1 MSAARVYGLDVIP
14 RRRHVFFAAIVVT
27 ACLGATACSGGDS
40 GSDSSPA
47 TSVASTAPSTRP
59 FPSTTT
65 TVPSSGAVEIS
76 AAPWRAPAPVSR
88 EVLLTDDTSLYVLGG
103 LDEGKSTTPAVVR
116 IDPATGASTPA
127 GQLAP
132 GVHDAAGFRHGG
144 DLVVVAGGVP
154 PAVASVQAVT
164 TAGATRSVG
173 QLSAA
178 RADLVV
184 AVVGDTAYA
193 LGGGDEKSGQTTLF
207 DTVAASADGGATWT
221 DAGTL
226 TEAVRYPAVAVVD
239 GAIYLFGGVTASGS
253 PDTRSV
259 QRYDPKTGATTVV
272 AQLPA
277 PLSHASAVTLG
288 GRVYVVGGFVDN
300 QVSAQALRFD
310 PATNEI
316 VTAGTIPVPVT
327 DGAAVVLDDV
337 GYYVGGQG
345 TDRAVTDQ
353 VTVIRPAP

>member
-1 MSAARVYGLDVIP
+1 M
-14 RRRHVFFAAIVVT
+14 
-27 ACLGATACSGGDS
+27 
-40 GSDSSPA
+40 
-47 TSVASTAPSTRP
+47 
-59 FPSTTT
+59 
-65 TVPSSGAVEIS
+65 VEIS
-76 AAPWRAPAPVSR
+76 AAPWRVPAPVSR
-88 EVLLTDDTSLYVLGG
+88 EVLLADDTSLYVLGG
-103 LDEGKSTTPAVVR
+103 LDAGKSSSAAVAR
-116 IDPATGASTPA
+116 IDPDTGAATPV

-132 GVHDAAGFRHGG
+132 GVHDAGGFRHGD

-154 PAVASVQAVT
+154 PVQASVQAVT
-164 TAGATRSVG
+164 TSGATRTVG

-184 AVVGDTAYA
+184 AVVGDTAYV
-193 LGGGDEKSGQTTLF
+193 LGGGDEAAGQTTLF
-207 DTVAASADGGATWT
+207 DAVAASADGGATWT
-221 DAGTL
+221 DAGKL
-226 TEAVRYPAVAVVD
+226 AEAVRYPAVAVVD
-239 GAIYLFGGVTASGS
+239 GAIYLFGGVTASGA

-316 VTAGTIPVPVT
+316 VLAGTLPIPVT
-327 DGAAVVLDDV
+327 DGATVVLDGV

>member
-1 MSAARVYGLDVIP
+1 MCLTAIA
-14 RRRHVFFAAIVVT
+14 VF
-27 ACLGATACSGGDS
+27 ACLALAACGSGDSGGDS
-40 GSDSSPA
+40 APA
-47 TSVASTAPSTRP
+47 TSAASTAPTTQP
-59 FPSTTT
+59 IPSTTT
-65 TVPSSGAVEIS
+65 TTPSSGAVEIS

-103 LDEGKSTTPAVVR
+103 LDAGKSTTASVVR
-116 IDPATGASTPA
+116 IDPKTGTSTPT

-132 GVHDAAGFRHGG
+132 GVHDAAGFRHGD

-154 PAVASVQAVT
+154 PAIASAQAVT
-164 TAGATRSVG
+164 TSGATRTVG
-173 QLSAA
+173 KIPEA

-184 AVVGDTAYA
+184 ATVGDNAYV
-193 LGGGDEKSGQTTLF
+193 LGGADEAEGQTTLF
-207 DTVAASADGGATWT
+207 DAVATSADGGATWT
-221 DAGTL
+221 DAGKL
-226 TEAVRYPAVAVVD
+226 AEAVRYPAVAVVD
-239 GAIYLFGGVTASGS
+239 SAIYLFGGVTAAGT

-259 QRYDPKTGATTVV
+259 QRYDPKTGETTVV

-310 PATNEI
+310 PTTNEI
-316 VTAGTIPVPVT
+316 VPAGTLPIPVT
-327 DGAAVVLDDV
+327 DGAAVVLDGV

-353 VTVIRPAP
+353 VALIRPAP